1 MKATPAWGVIP
12 FLLISVAACDESMSA
27 GADYDRDVDFTAYH
41 TFAWEEAD
49 LLPVG
54 DPRLDGN
61 PFFVE
66 RIQNSVSAELAA
78 RGLERVGT
86 GPSLLV
92 HYHASVRDRV
102 DVFEVDR
109 RAGYDVSEYGP
120 GTAVR
125 QYDEGTLLVDVVD
138 AETLRVIW
146 RGWAR
151 ADVTRFLDQPEALET
166 LVEEA
171 ARAMFQHFPRE
182 TVSHE
187 P

>member
-1 MKATPAWGVIP
+1 MKATAVWGMIP
-12 FLLISVAACDESMSA
+12 FLLLSVVACDDSMSA
-27 GADYDRDVDFTAYH
+27 GADYDRNVDFTIYH

-66 RIQNSVSAELAA
+66 RIQDAVNAELAA
-78 RGLERVGT
+78 RGLERVEV

-92 HYHASVRDRV
+92 HYHAVVRDRV
-102 DVFEVDR
+102 DVYEVDR
-109 RAGYDVSEYGP
+109 RAGYDVPEYGP

-125 QYDEGTLLVDVVD
+125 QFEEGTLMVDLVD

-151 ADVTRFLDQPEALET
+151 ADVTRLINQPEALAR